1 MIRQC
6 IYRPVAQT
14 IKYVNKTRKI
24 VQHQR
29 TQSTISS
36 MFDNNN
42 NNNNINNN
50 NDKSTFNFQLEQ
62 QQHRRNYVTLSTMQH
77 KYHMVMQNKRPTYG
91 PISNHRL
98 FLNPH
103 QHYIP
108 LIFNHHYFS
117 TFTKSTNYYDILA
130 VTKDVNDT
138 DVSNIGNDR
147 FNLQQQL
154 TSSIMYIYI

>member
-1 MIRQC
+1 MG
-6 IYRPVAQT
+6 P
-14 IKYVNKTRKI
+14 
-24 VQHQR
+24 
-29 TQSTISS
+29 
-36 MFDNNN
+36 
-42 NNNNINNN
+42 
-50 NDKSTFNFQLEQ
+50 FQ
-62 QQHRRNYVTLSTMQH
+62 
-77 KYHMVMQNKRPTYG
+77 
-91 PISNHRL
+91 IIDF

-130 VTKDVNDT
+130 VTKDVNDK